1 MNAVGI
7 VILTALVGEYI
18 LNLISDRFN
27 LRHLDPSVPDAFAE
41 VYDADRYRRSQEYLR
56 TTTRFG
62 WIAGG
67 VELAAFLIFWLAGGF
82 PLLDAWVRSLEL
94 GPIVTG
100 LIFIGALVLLQT
112 AIQLPF
118 DIYDTFV
125 IEARFGFNRTT
136 PKTFVADRL
145 KGLALMAALGGPLL
159 AGVLLFFEFAGPH
172 AWLLCWGAVTLYLLA
187 VQYIAPTWIMPLFNR
202 FEPLADGDLRRRIF
216 DYARSVGFP
225 LDNVFVIDGSRRS
238 EKSNAFFTGFGKHKR
253 IALFDTL
260 MERHPA
266 REILAVLAHEIG
278 HYKKRHILESLI
290 IGIIH
295 MGVVFY
301 LLSLFLTA
309 PPLFSA
315 FYLDQPSVYA
325 GLVFFGI
332 LYAPIELVLGL
343 LLQMRSR
350 KNEYDADR
358 YAVRTTG
365 DPDALAGALKTL
377 SAHNLTNLTPHPFY
391 VLLHYSHPPVLDR
404 LRAIR
409 GVRPAS

>member
-27 LRHLDPSVPDAFAE
+27 LRHLDPSVPDAFAD

-56 TTTRFG
+56 TTTKFG
-62 WIAGG
+62 WVAGG
-67 VELAAFLIFWLAGGF
+67 VDLAAFLIFWLAGGF
-82 PLLDAWVRSLEL
+82 PLLDAWVRSLGL
-94 GPIVTG
+94 GPVPTG
-100 LIFIGALVLLQT
+100 LIFIGVLVLFQT

-118 DIYDTFV
+118 DIYSTFV

-136 PKTFVADRL
+136 PRTFIADRL

-159 AGVLLFFEFAGPH
+159 AFVLIFFEFAGPH

-202 FEPLADGDLRRRIF
+202 FEPLADGELRRRIF

-266 REILAVLAHEIG
+266 REIMAVLAHEIG
-278 HYKKRHILESLI
+278 HYKKHHILESLI

-295 MGVVFY
+295 LGVVFY

-343 LLQMRSR
+343 ILQMRSR

-365 DPDALAGALKTL
+365 DPDALADALKTL
-377 SAHNLTNLTPHPFY
+377 SAHNLTNLTPHPVY

-409 GVRPAS
+409 GARPAS

>member
-27 LRHLDPSVPDAFAE
+27 LRHLDPSVPDAFAD
-41 VYDADRYRRSQEYLR
+41 VYDAERYRRSQEYLR
-56 TTTRFG
+56 TTTKFG
-62 WIAGG
+62 WVAGG
-67 VELAAFLIFWLAGGF
+67 VDLAAFLIFWLAGGF
-82 PLLDAWVRSLEL
+82 PFLDTWVRSLGL
-94 GPIVTG
+94 GTVPTG
-100 LIFIGALVLLQT
+100 LIFIGVLVLFQT
-112 AIQLPF
+112 AIHLPF
-118 DIYDTFV
+118 DIYSTFV

-136 PKTFVADRL
+136 PRTFIADRL

-159 AGVLLFFEFAGPH
+159 AGVLIFFEFAGPH

-202 FEPLADGDLRRRIF
+202 FEPLADGELRRRIF

-278 HYKKRHILESLI
+278 HYKKHHILESLI

-295 MGVVFY
+295 LGVVFY

-343 LLQMRSR
+343 ILQMRSR

-365 DPDALAGALKTL
+365 APDALADALKTL
-377 SAHNLTNLTPHPFY
+377 SAHNLSNLTPHPFY

-409 GVRPAS
+409 GARPAT

>member
-82 PLLDAWVRSLEL
+82 PILDAWVRSLEL

-202 FEPLADGDLRRRIF
+202 FEPLADGELRRRIF

-266 REILAVLAHEIG
+266 REIVAVLAHEIG
-278 HYKKRHILESLI
+278 HYKKRHILESLV

>member
-67 VELAAFLIFWLAGGF
+67 VELGAFLIFWLAGGF

-278 HYKKRHILESLI
+278 HYKKRHILESLV